1 MESNQYFPLT
11 AFSPSL
17 ALISLQVSAGSSGIV
32 PRETKPKSV
41 SLSVNLCNLC
51 QIIIFN
57 DSSDMT
63 MTSLIIKQETGTI
76 RHLGSTI
83 LNY

>member
-1 MESNQYFPLT
+1 MESNQYLPLT

-17 ALISLQVSAGSSGIV
+17 ALISLQVSAGSSGIE
-32 PRETKPKSV
+32 PSGTKPKSV
-41 SLSVNLCNLC
+41 SLSVNLCHLC

-63 MTSLIIKQETGTI
+63 MTSLIIKEGTI
-76 RHLGSTI
+76 TI
-83 LNY
+83 TKDENS